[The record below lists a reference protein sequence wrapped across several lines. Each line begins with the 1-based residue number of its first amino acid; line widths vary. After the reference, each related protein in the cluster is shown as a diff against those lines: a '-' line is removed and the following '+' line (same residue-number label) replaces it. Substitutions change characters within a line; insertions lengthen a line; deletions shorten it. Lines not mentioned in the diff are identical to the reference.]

1 MGDIPPCATV
11 YVNNLNEKI
20 KKDELRKS
28 LSAIFTQFGKIID
41 INCAKTYTLRG
52 QAWVVFED
60 VAAATNAVKQLNEF
74 PFYDKPMRVSYAT
87 SKSDASAKR
96 DGTFDSAKRDPLIRQ
111 KRKAE
116 SQVSEKKSQ
125 AAKKEAGEQKNAV
138 AAANDAP
145 PNEILFVEGLPG
157 KRAATSSFGVLVR
170 RGFKSRTSPTFFFLN
185 NPTPRRC
192 RPMITS
198 HNR

>member
-1 MGDIPPCATV
+1 MGRYVLRFPNPGLPVLPKLVTV
-11 YVNNLNEKI
+11 VHTS
-20 KKDELRKS
+20 R
-28 LSAIFTQFGKIID
+28 
-41 INCAKTYTLRG
+41 YTILTLFVIYF

-96 DGTFDSAKRDPLIRQ
+96 DGTFDSAKRDPMIRQ

-125 AAKKEAGEQKNAV
+125 AAKKEAGVQKNAA